1 MVNSKKVLAALPV
14 PKKKGSEKRL
24 PEKVP
29 IMEKVPIVEEFK
41 GTSHGKGKGKTLVS
55 FVR

>member
-14 PKKKGSEKRL
+14 PKKKGSEKKS
-24 PEKVP
+24 P
-29 IMEKVPIVEEFK
+29 EKVPIVEKVPMVEELK

-55 FVR
+55 L